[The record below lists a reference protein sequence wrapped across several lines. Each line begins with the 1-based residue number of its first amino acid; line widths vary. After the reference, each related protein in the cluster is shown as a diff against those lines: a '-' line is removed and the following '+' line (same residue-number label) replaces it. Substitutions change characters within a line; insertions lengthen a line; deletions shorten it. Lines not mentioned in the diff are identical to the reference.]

1 MICNVREL
9 IRKVFCTVKNVFET
23 NIFIFEFYFHIFMPE
38 TIKLI
43 SLLVLYFFRAT
54 LLEDLRHHFH
64 GFRLLSVNDNP
75 GTVTRFKPQR
85 KNENVGDV
93 ASFFENSFEG
103 ATIIGKVEGGGS
115 NKQNARKSAPTPFAT
130 FITTV
135 SVSHNHIF
143 ISDEFP

>member
-9 IRKVFCTVKNVFET
+9 IRKVFCTVINVFET

-43 SLLVLYFFRAT
+43 SLLVLYFFFRGT
-54 LLEDLRHHFH
+54 LLRHPFH
-64 GFRLLSVNDNP
+64 GFRLLSVNDNS

-85 KNENVGDV
+85 KNERVGDV

-115 NKQNARKSAPTPFAT
+115 NKRSARKSAPAPFAT